1 MKYQIMKKLLVKIS
15 ASLCVLL
22 SATSCL
28 NDVLEVESQSFD
40 ASVVFSNYTLA
51 EYNVF
56 SIADICGAT
65 NGYRGRLDL
74 WYGFN
79 TDIEFYSSG
88 SNGTSDWANNN
99 NLQLAEYNTAA
110 GNGVMNL
117 ADNPYIQFYSG
128 IERAN
133 VCIKFLREYAD
144 LNDPDMAY
152 LLGESLVWRAFFY
165 SELVK
170 VWGEAPL
177 RTEPVNEETMYLPKV
192 DRDVLYTQILA
203 DLEEAIPMLYEPFAA
218 PQTQTAYRANKALA
232 CGLYARVAMA
242 AAGWSWRPDEG
253 QVGTGNPGSLRLSN
267 NPELSKA
274 VLYPKALAYL
284 EDAVKMGNALE
295 SSYEQLWRKFN
306 NSQHLD
312 SREVMWVRPFSNG
325 RGRWN
330 YTHAGSHSNSAYI
343 NGGSRGGSTGPSPV
357 LWWKYEKEDVR
368 RDLTCVPWYYNG
380 DPSANHTGFQVRG
393 RVNYWFWCKYRFEWM
408 FANPYTGGNDDG
420 VKPIIMRFSDIYLM
434 AAELAAYT
442 GDLAKAKQYLLPV
455 RQRAYA
461 GNEAKASAYVNGLTL
476 GSAAGSDNAAVA
488 DHNTEGTIMK
498 AIIDERALEFAGEML
513 RKQDLIR
520 WGLLK
525 IAMDEAAADIKNLA
539 EMKGP
544 YSAYDAYAEDKSSSS
559 TGNAYREYKIFWREK
574 LNGYPATGYNPVEIF
589 GLEADEIGKVPAD
602 YSEIEPNGWVEHNFL
617 ASEGFFSATNNE
629 YRYASGYY
637 RNSFNDPY
645 PRSVWPHFAQPV
657 MLSQGAL
664 VNDYGY

>member
-1 MKYQIMKKLLVKIS
+1 MKKLLVKIS
-15 ASLCVLL
+15 ASLCILL

-56 SIADICGAT
+56 SIADVCGAT
-65 NGYRGRLDL
+65 NGYRGRFDL

-88 SNGTSDWANNN
+88 SNNNQTWQTDG
-99 NLQLAEYNTAA
+99 NLQLAEYNND
-110 GNGVMNL
+110 NGTGPMNTS
-117 ADNPYIQFYSG
+117 DNPYIQFYTG

-133 VCIKFLREYAD
+133 VCIKYLREYAD
-144 LNDPDMAY
+144 LEDPDMAY

-170 VWGEAPL
+170 AWGEAPL
-177 RTEPVNEETMYLPKV
+177 RLEPVSEETMYLPKE
-192 DRDVLYTQILA
+192 DRDVLYLQVLA

-218 PQTQTAYRANKALA
+218 PQTQTAYRVNKALA
-232 CGLYARVAMA
+232 CGLYARVALA
-242 AAGWSWRPDEG
+242 ASGWAWRPDDG
-253 QVGTGNPGSLRLSN
+253 KVGTGNFGSLRLSV

-274 VLYPKALAYL
+274 TLYPKALAYL
-284 EDAVKMGNALE
+284 EAAMKMGNSLE

-312 SREVMWVRPFSNG
+312 SREVLWVRPFSNG

-330 YTHAGSHSNSAYI
+330 YTHAGSHESSEYI
-343 NGGSRGGSTGPSPV
+343 NGGSRGGSTGPSPT

-393 RVNYWFWCKYRFEWM
+393 RVNYWYWGKYRYEWM
-408 FANPYTGGNDDG
+408 FNNPYTGGNDDG
-420 VKPIIMRFSDIYLM
+420 VRPILMRFSDIYLM
-434 AAELAAYT
+434 ASEMAAYM
-442 GDLAKAKQYLLPV
+442 GDISKARQYLLPV

-461 GNEAKASAYVNGLTL
+461 GNEGKAADYVNSLQIGTAQ
-476 GSAAGSDNAAVA
+476 GNDNAAVA
-488 DHNTEGTIMK
+488 DHNTAGTIMK

-525 IAMDEAAADIKNLA
+525 IAMDEAAADIKALA
-539 EMKGP
+539 EMTGD
-544 YSAYDAYAEDKSSSS
+544 YAAYNAYAEDKSSSTS
-559 TGNAYREYKIFWREK
+559 GNSYKEYRIYWRENR
-574 LNGYPATGYNPVEIF
+574 NGYPQTGYNPVEIF
-589 GLEADEIGKVPAD
+589 GLEANEIGKIPAD
-602 YSEIEPNGWVEHNFL
+602 YSEIEPNGWVAHNFIS
-617 ASEGFFSATNNE
+617 SEGFFGSRNNE
-629 YRYASGYY
+629 YRYEVGYY

-657 MLSQGAL
+657 MLSQGAI
-664 VNDYGY
+664 VNDYDY